1 METAAAD
8 EFADDGRRRD
18 VADVDRRHGD
28 DAADQAE
35 QNFIARFSKGALPDD
50 IPEKEVASQD
60 GKIMVGTLLKE
71 AGLVASTS
79 EAMRMIKQGAVK
91 RGGEAVSD
99 PKLEIAAGSSD
110 VWQVGKRRFAK
121 VTVK

>member
-1 METAAAD
+1 M
-8 EFADDGRRRD
+8 
-18 VADVDRRHGD
+18 
-28 DAADQAE
+28 
-35 QNFIARFSKGALPDD
+35 PDD
-50 IPEKEVASQD
+50 IPEKDVASQD

-99 PKLEIAAGSSD
+99 PKLEIPAGSSD